1 MESIVLKAY
10 AKVNLTLDVLRKR
23 PDGYH
28 DVEMIMQQISLFD
41 EVTLRAI
48 PSGIQVSTGHNYVP
62 DDETNIGWK
71 AAKRFFNETGI
82 GGGVHIV
89 IKKNIPVAAGL
100 AGGSTDAAAVLR
112 GLNVLFKAGLSLEQ
126 LMHIGKNIG
135 ADVPFCLKGGTC
147 LSEGI
152 GEKLTELP
160 VSTDYWIILVK
171 PPIGVSTREVYE
183 NLSLERV
190 RRHPDTPLA
199 IKALEEGNVYHLAQ
213 AMYNVLEEVTADKLK
228 SIQEIKSRLMSYG
241 AKRAMMSGSG
251 PTVFGIFTRQDRA
264 ERALK
269 NIKRH
274 YQEAFI
280 VRPIFGGM
288 KDAE

>member
-1 MESIVLKAY
+1 MESIVVKAF

-41 EVTLRAI
+41 EVTLRPL
-48 PSGIQVSTGHNYVP
+48 PSGIRVFTGHNYVP

-71 AAKRFFNETGI
+71 AAKRFFDETGI
-82 GGGVHIV
+82 QGGVDIV

-112 GLNVLFKAGLSLEQ
+112 GLNSLFSAGLSLEQ
-126 LMHIGKNIG
+126 LMVIGKAIG

-152 GEKLTELP
+152 GERLTEIS
-160 VSTDYWIILVK
+160 VHTDYWIILVK
-171 PPIGVSTREVYE
+171 PPVGVSTREVYE
-183 NLSLERV
+183 SLSIERI
-190 RRHPDTPLA
+190 RRHPDTLSA
-199 IKALEEGNVYHLAQ
+199 KIALEEGNVYHLAQ

-228 SIQEIKSRLMSYG
+228 SIPEIKSRLMSYG

-280 VRPIFGGM
+280 VRPIAGGM
-288 KDAE
+288 RDAK